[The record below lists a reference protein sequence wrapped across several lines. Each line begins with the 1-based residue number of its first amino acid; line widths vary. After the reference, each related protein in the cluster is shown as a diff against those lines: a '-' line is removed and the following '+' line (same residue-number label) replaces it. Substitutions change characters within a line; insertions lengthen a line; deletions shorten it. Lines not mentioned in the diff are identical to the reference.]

1 MHLIEDPT
9 FEGIQVPLGQS
20 LKKSN
25 MHDQRKQNL
34 QEQLKGIGKKRGVWE
49 NITELFSFIK
59 GFISH
64 SLHPVWLNKM

>member
-34 QEQLKGIGKKRGVWE
+34 QEQLKGIGKKRGV
-49 NITELFSFIK
+49 
-59 GFISH
+59 
-64 SLHPVWLNKM
+64 